1 MHVPD
6 DWKLSKFSTEEY
18 RKYGLFDDMGDIIGV
33 KDDAPPEFKEAYE
46 YDKKKEAKWEALGI
60 D

>member
-1 MHVPD
+1 MHLPD
-6 DWKLSKFSTEEY
+6 EFKLYQFSDDEY
-18 RKYGLFDDMGDIIGV
+18 GKYGIFDADGCIIGV

-46 YDKKKEAKWEALGI
+46 HDMKKRAEPETSGI

>member
-6 DWKLSKFSTEEY
+6 EFKLYQFSDDEY
-18 RKYGLFDDMGDIIGV
+18 DKYGIFDEDGCIIGV

-46 YDKKKEAKWEALGI
+46 YDKNKEAEWEALGI
-60 D
+60 E